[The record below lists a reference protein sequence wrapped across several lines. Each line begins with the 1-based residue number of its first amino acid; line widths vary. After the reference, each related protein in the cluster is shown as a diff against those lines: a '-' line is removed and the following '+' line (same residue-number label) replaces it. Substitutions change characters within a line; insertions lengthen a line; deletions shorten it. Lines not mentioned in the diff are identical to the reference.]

1 MKALMYEKFNTI
13 DTPETYEKR
22 IRSHVDSMSYADA
35 LPILLNHLL
44 ENLEIRVRI
53 ANPADLNAFFT
64 ELNNKWLEAGGPS
77 MTAQAIQQIPGPTQ
91 TLATQPK
98 KDDFKICL
106 ARDLTYSG
114 IVTDDATLENFIYE
128 ELQKRLGGKT
138 AHVRKSPFT
147 SRSAYATKKVV
158 RKVTPKTSSKHVR
171 HCSSCGKAGHTK
183 VNCPKGKRTKKVN
196 YVYQDEVEDPEAS
209 EEEYILEEVE
219 DSEEEEIENDD
230 VEYVEEDDSESRNCY
245 ASKKK

>member
-1 MKALMYEKFNTI
+1 MATIPEVFQAMAPLLAQIPQYEGQEPPDTYHNKVMQAISYGHNLGVANFNDAMKITVLSGKMEARFVPPNPFNNSAGNAVNTPALFQAWLRDKYRKVKIGTAQASMKVLMYEKFNTI

-22 IRSHVDSMSYADA
+22 IRLHVNSMPYADA
-35 LPILLNHLL
+35 LPILLNHLP

-106 ARDLTYSG
+106 VRNLTYSG
-114 IVTDDATLENFIYE
+114 IVTDDVTLEN
-128 ELQKRLGGKT
+128 
-138 AHVRKSPFT
+138 
-147 SRSAYATKKVV
+147 
-158 RKVTPKTSSKHVR
+158 
-171 HCSSCGKAGHTK
+171 
-183 VNCPKGKRTKKVN
+183 
-196 YVYQDEVEDPEAS
+196 
-209 EEEYILEEVE
+209 
-219 DSEEEEIENDD
+219 
-230 VEYVEEDDSESRNCY
+230 
-245 ASKKK
+245 